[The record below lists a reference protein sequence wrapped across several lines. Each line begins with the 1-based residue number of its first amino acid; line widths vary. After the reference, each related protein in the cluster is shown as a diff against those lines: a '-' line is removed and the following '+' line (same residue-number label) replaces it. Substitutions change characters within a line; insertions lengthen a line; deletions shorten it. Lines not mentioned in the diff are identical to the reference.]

1 MKRLVA
7 SDWIMK
13 VFSQVG
19 RKESFVVFSFVYFSL
34 ICGLLQ
40 LNSFKTSGILF
51 IIMKNIIKMGM
62 INN

>member
-19 RKESFVVFSFVYFSL
+19 RKECFVVLSFVYFSL

-40 LNSFKTSGILF
+40 LNSFKNSGHSSYH
-51 IIMKNIIKMGM
+51 NEEHY
-62 INN
+62 

>member
-19 RKESFVVFSFVYFSL
+19 RKEYFVVLSFVYFSL

-40 LNSFKTSGILF
+40 LNSFKNSGHSF
-51 IIMKNIIKMGM
+51 YHNEEHY
-62 INN
+62 